1 MVMLG
6 DVLKKTSAVF
16 GEDMWEAH
24 DFSRVMYAIKTRSGP
39 VSLVFE
45 RAAQALHTRGL
56 AWQTASKGRAAGWYP
71 ENRASGSS
79 RRPNEADYLA
89 EDFIESAEDVVE
101 STSGWGS
108 QPHEEELAAAFE
120 MRGAEQGGAK
130 PGSHNYGADAFFTQ
144 RESVFPGQGFGDIAV
159 GSKPRLDG
167 SGVRKACLKR
177 TLLAVSK
184 QERVSLLVNF
194 FTGLEWV
201 KHGPTELRSF
211 VGPAI
216 SVCNI
221 HAIC

>member
-45 RAAQALHTRGL
+45 RTAQALHTRGL
-56 AWQTASKGRAAGWYP
+56 AWQTAGKGRMASWYA

-79 RRPNEADYLA
+79 RRPAEADFLA

-120 MRGAEQGGAK
+120 TRGLEQISGRQGA
-130 PGSHNYGADAFFTQ
+130 SNYGAEAFFTQ
-144 RESVFPGQGFGDIAV
+144 REGGFPGQGFGEF
-159 GSKPRLDG
+159 G
-167 SGVRKACLKR
+167 SGGKQNGEGGGVSQSIR
-177 TLLAVSK
+177 LAPVHLF
-184 QERVSLLVNF
+184 RLV
-194 FTGLEWV
+194 
-201 KHGPTELRSF
+201 
-211 VGPAI
+211 
-216 SVCNI
+216 
-221 HAIC
+221 